1 MKLLPALILAIWL
14 LGGLYV
20 GIAGI
25 TKVSSDEVLESIVQD
40 RDKLQKDTINTTWN
54 GQHVATLYD
63 LKYLSEYTTLTNL
76 FPWTQAI
83 PKFTAYLITA
93 MAFGLLG
100 ALIGLIKDLALT
112 ATVARDTKWFSRP
125 LLGLLTGLVVLGL
138 SYLLPTVLIKGNN
151 EIRPLTLMFL
161 CLFCGIFSEKF
172 YHSLASSFDKLIKNK

>member
-1 MKLLPALILAIWL
+1 MKLVAAIVMAIWL

-20 GIAGI
+20 GVAGI

-40 RDKLQKDTINTTWN
+40 RDKLVKDTVNTTWN
-54 GQHVATLYD
+54 GQHVTTLYD
-63 LKYLSEYTTLTNL
+63 LKYLREYTTLNSL

-100 ALIGLIKDLALT
+100 SLIGLIRDVALT
-112 ATVARDTKWFSRP
+112 AGAVPDAKWFSKP

-161 CLFCGIFSEKF
+161 CLFCGIFADKF